1 VAGGAH
7 LPPGQPLAGRA
18 DGQVRLACRPGP
30 AASMPGSARAVKPGS
45 MRWPGRAVYGTGIGA
60 GDQVEAAAQSVT
72 DGLPGL
78 PEQVNAAGG

>member
-1 VAGGAH
+1 
-7 LPPGQPLAGRA
+7 
-18 DGQVRLACRPGP
+18 
-30 AASMPGSARAVKPGS
+30 MPGSARAVKPGS